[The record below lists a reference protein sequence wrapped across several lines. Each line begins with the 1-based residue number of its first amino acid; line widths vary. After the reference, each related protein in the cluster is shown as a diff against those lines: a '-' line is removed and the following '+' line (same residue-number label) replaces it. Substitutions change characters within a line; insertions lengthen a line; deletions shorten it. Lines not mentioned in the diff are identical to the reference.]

1 MKTVHVIQRLL
12 RSVGIDARRYGV
24 QRSPDAQLGRILHH
38 LKADLVLDVGAYDGA
53 YGRRLRAA
61 GYRGRIVSFEPL
73 PIPYERLVRHSR
85 RNPPWE
91 VAPRIALGS
100 ANGETVLHV
109 SGHPMS
115 SSIRQMLPLHEQSVP
130 GSGTVRSERVPL
142 ARLDRLAPAYLR
154 NAQNIILKMDT
165 QGYED
170 EVLRGAQGVLDR
182 ILAIQIELS
191 LVSLYAGQRLY
202 DEMRTMV
209 EALGFDLFA
218 IFPGHVWEA
227 TGQTLQVDGFFVR
240 RGQ

>member
-1 MKTVHVIQRLL
+1 MKAVGGIKRLL
-12 RSVGIDARRYGV
+12 RRLGIEARRYGV
-24 QRSPDAQLGRILHH
+24 QSSPDAQLGRILHY

-53 YGRRLRAA
+53 YGRTLRAA

-73 PIPYERLVRHSR
+73 PGPYERLVRHSR
-85 RNPPWE
+85 RDPLWE
-91 VAPRIALGS
+91 VAPRIALGG
-100 ANGETVLHV
+100 AEGEAILHV

-130 GSGTVRSERVPL
+130 GSVTVRHERVPL
-142 ARLDRLAPAYLR
+142 ARLDRLAPAYLH
-154 NAQNIILKMDT
+154 NAQNIILKLDT

-170 EVLRGAQGVLDR
+170 EVLRGAEGVLDR

-191 LVSLYAGQRLY
+191 LVPLYAGQRLY

-209 EALGFDLFA
+209 EALGFYLFA

-227 TGQTLQVDGFFVR
+227 TGQTLQVDGCFVR